1 MTEKI
6 PASPT
11 LPSGS
16 PKAEDKLR
24 LGGGGGDTSPTGRH
38 AGYAETDG
46 ADTLT
51 HVEEEGDG
59 QGEKGVIDGLDPVY
73 AAKAR
78 VLNRALQ
85 DLGMGRYQWQLFFV
99 IGFGWAQDNLW
110 PIVTSL
116 ILPAVA
122 AEFRV
127 AQPPLLTLAQ
137 NIGLL
142 AGAFFWGF
150 GCDIFG
156 RRWGFNLTLGTSCTS
171 VSRRLPMGNG
181 ASWC

>member
-1 MTEKI
+1 
-6 PASPT
+6 
-11 LPSGS
+11 
-16 PKAEDKLR
+16 
-24 LGGGGGDTSPTGRH
+24 
-38 AGYAETDG
+38 
-46 ADTLT
+46 
-51 HVEEEGDG
+51 
-59 QGEKGVIDGLDPVY
+59 
-73 AAKAR
+73 
-78 VLNRALQ
+78 
-85 DLGMGRYQWQLFFV
+85 MGTYQWKLFLV

-142 AGAFFWGF
+142 AGAVFWGF

-156 RRWGFNLTLGTSCTS
+156 RRWGFNLTLGEL
-171 VSRRLPMGNG
+171 SR
-181 ASWC
+181 AHA

>member
-1 MTEKI
+1 MVEKTPEEKTRQPSDGLPPHPI
-6 PASPT
+6 RQEPSNGATTYT
-11 LPSGS
+11 L
-16 PKAEDKLR
+16 D
-24 LGGGGGDTSPTGRH
+24 
-38 AGYAETDG
+38 
-46 ADTLT
+46 ADS
-51 HVEEEGDG
+51 EAD
-59 QGEKGVIDGLDPVY
+59 KGVIDGLDPEY

-78 VLNRALQ
+78 VLNRAVQ
-85 DLGMGRYQWQLFFV
+85 DIGMGRYQWQLFVV

-116 ILPAVA
+116 ILPAIA

-142 AGAFFWGF
+142 AGAVFWGF

-156 RRWGFNLTLGTSCTS
+156 RRWGFNLTLGEWLRPPPSEQS
-171 VSRRLPMGNG
+171 G
-181 ASWC
+181 